1 MLNGLGFPRAAL
13 PPIEGDDVPSE
24 REWRRIDRD
33 RAAAQLLRR
42 AAAWL
47 CEGPGRAGHAGL
59 QHDEDA
65 HALAVLLDA
74 LADGMAGLDSDV
86 RWQAVESCRVLLG
99 EPMASPGIRRTRR
112 R

>member
-1 MLNGLGFPRAAL
+1 M
-13 PPIEGDDVPSE
+13 PSE

-33 RAAAQLLRR
+33 RADQHLLRR

-47 CEGPGRAGHAGL
+47 LKDPGRAEYAGL

-65 HALAVLLDA
+65 LALAELLDV
-74 LADGMAGLDSDV
+74 LATAVPDLDSGV
-86 RWQAVESCRVLLG
+86 RRQAVESCRVLLG
-99 EPMASPGIRRTRR
+99 EPMATPAIRRTRR

>member
-1 MLNGLGFPRAAL
+1 M
-13 PPIEGDDVPSE
+13 PSE

-33 RAAAQLLRR
+33 RADAQVLRR

-47 CEGPGRAGHAGL
+47 REEPGRAGHAGL

-65 HALAVLLDA
+65 HALAVLLDV
-74 LADGMAGLDSDV
+74 LADAMAGLDSGV
-86 RWQAVESCRVLLG
+86 RWQVVESCRVLLG
-99 EPMASPGIRRTRR
+99 EPMAAPGIRRTRR